1 MKLIFIRHGEP
12 NYEIDSLT
20 EKGWREAE
28 LLSKRTVKW
37 NVTDFYCSPLGRAK
51 DTASFTLKNAGR
63 EAEILPW
70 LREFDAPVLDPETG
84 KRRIPWD
91 FLPDV
96 LDANRDLY
104 DNNLWTKN
112 PIMQTGNMD
121 ENYHFVTDGLDA
133 LLARYGYVRDGYRY
147 HASDET
153 NREAVIVCFCHLG
166 VTCVAL
172 SHLLNMTPVQ
182 LWQGMFLAPTS
193 VTIVG
198 SEERDQIADLI
209 DVAQALE
216 GDERGHVAHRASRFP
231 IMERLTIHFNFKLYK
246 KEDFYHE

>member
-1 MKLIFIRHGEP
+1 MKIIFIRHGEP

-28 LLSKRTVKW
+28 LLSKRTAKW

-104 DNNLWTKN
+104 DHDLWTQN
-112 PIMQTGNMD
+112 PIMKTGNMD
-121 ENYHFVTDGLDA
+121 ENYRVVTDGLDA

-172 SHLLNMTPVQ
+172 SHLLNTTPVQ
-182 LWQGMFLAPTS
+182 YRSAC
-193 VTIVG
+193 
-198 SEERDQIADLI
+198 
-209 DVAQALE
+209 
-216 GDERGHVAHRASRFP
+216 
-231 IMERLTIHFNFKLYK
+231 
-246 KEDFYHE
+246 

>member
-1 MKLIFIRHGEP
+1 MHKPNDLWYTKKGILMKLIFIRHGEP

-166 VTCVAL
+166 VTCAL
-172 SHLLNMTPVQ
+172 TGRSNSIRSRHHIQRNKISIRRIILQCLIHGPYQHT
-182 LWQGMFLAPTS
+182 
-193 VTIVG
+193 
-198 SEERDQIADLI
+198 DLRI
-209 DVAQALE
+209 SITE
-216 GDERGHVAHRASRFP
+216 
-231 IMERLTIHFNFKLYK
+231 
-246 KEDFYHE
+246 

>member
-166 VTCVAL
+166 VTCVPDRKSTRL
-172 SHLLNMTPVQ
+172 NSSHAT
-182 LWQGMFLAPTS
+182 
-193 VTIVG
+193 
-198 SEERDQIADLI
+198 
-209 DVAQALE
+209 
-216 GDERGHVAHRASRFP
+216 
-231 IMERLTIHFNFKLYK
+231 
-246 KEDFYHE
+246 

>member
-1 MKLIFIRHGEP
+1 MKIIFIRHGEP

-28 LLSKRTVKW
+28 LLSKRTAKW

-70 LREFDAPVLDPETG
+70 LREFDAPVIDPETG

-104 DNNLWTKN
+104 DQDLWTKN

-166 VTCVAL
+166 VTCVA
-172 SHLLNMTPVQ
+172 SAEYDAGTA
-182 LWQGMFLAPTS
+182 LA
-193 VTIVG
+193 
-198 SEERDQIADLI
+198 
-209 DVAQALE
+209 
-216 GDERGHVAHRASRFP
+216 GHVP
-231 IMERLTIHFNFKLYK
+231 GT
-246 KEDFYHE
+246 DFRHNRRKRGTQAGRSILPLPDRRRCPSSAFRGRTGFVLWSL

>member
-1 MKLIFIRHGEP
+1 MHKPNDLWYTKKGILMKLIFIRHGEP

-172 SHLLNMTPVQ
+172 SHLLNMTPGSSGRACSWRR
-182 LWQGMFLAPTS
+182 LPSRSSEPRSANRARCTS
-193 VTIVG
+193 AA
-198 SEERDQIADLI
+198 R
-209 DVAQALE
+209 
-216 GDERGHVAHRASRFP
+216 P
-231 IMERLTIHFNFKLYK
+231 
-246 KEDFYHE
+246 

>member
-1 MKLIFIRHGEP
+1 MKIIFIRHGEP

-28 LLSKRTVKW
+28 LLSKRTAKW

-104 DNNLWTKN
+104 DHDLW
-112 PIMQTGNMD
+112 MS
-121 ENYHFVTDGLDA
+121 
-133 LLARYGYVRDGYRY
+133 R
-147 HASDET
+147 
-153 NREAVIVCFCHLG
+153 VIVYKRGDSICTDVFCLSFQCNI
-166 VTCVAL
+166 VTVDKF
-172 SHLLNMTPVQ
+172 Q
-182 LWQGMFLAPTS
+182 
-193 VTIVG
+193 
-198 SEERDQIADLI
+198 
-209 DVAQALE
+209 
-216 GDERGHVAHRASRFP
+216 
-231 IMERLTIHFNFKLYK
+231 FNSL
-246 KEDFYHE
+246 

>member
-1 MKLIFIRHGEP
+1 MKIIFIRHGEP

-28 LLSKRTVKW
+28 LLSKRTAKW

-104 DNNLWTKN
+104 DHDLWTQN
-112 PIMQTGNMD
+112 PIMKTGNMD
-121 ENYHFVTDGLDA
+121 ENYRVVTDGLDA

-166 VTCVAL
+166 VTCVAQHNAGAAL
-172 SHLLNMTPVQ
+172 AGPVPGADFRHDRRNGRAQ
-182 LWQGMFLAPTS
+182 TRRSVLPLPDRRRCPSPAFCGRTGFVLWS
-193 VTIVG
+193 V
-198 SEERDQIADLI
+198 
-209 DVAQALE
+209 
-216 GDERGHVAHRASRFP
+216 
-231 IMERLTIHFNFKLYK
+231 
-246 KEDFYHE
+246 

>member
-121 ENYHFVTDGLDA
+121 ENYHFVTDGLMHCLRATVMYATVTAITLRMKRTAKLSLSASAISA
-133 LLARYGYVRDGYRY
+133 LRVWR
-147 HASDET
+147 
-153 NREAVIVCFCHLG
+153 CP
-166 VTCVAL
+166 TC
-172 SHLLNMTPVQ
+172 
-182 LWQGMFLAPTS
+182 
-193 VTIVG
+193 
-198 SEERDQIADLI
+198 
-209 DVAQALE
+209 
-216 GDERGHVAHRASRFP
+216 
-231 IMERLTIHFNFKLYK
+231 
-246 KEDFYHE
+246 

>member
-1 MKLIFIRHGEP
+1 MKIIFIRHGEP

-28 LLSKRTVKW
+28 LLSKRTAKW

-51 DTASFTLKNAGR
+51 DTASFTLKNVGR

-104 DNNLWTKN
+104 DQDL
-112 PIMQTGNMD
+112 D
-121 ENYHFVTDGLDA
+121 EKSDHADRKHGRELPFCDRRTRCTACA
-133 LLARYGYVRDGYRY
+133 LRLCTRR
-147 HASDET
+147 
-153 NREAVIVCFCHLG
+153 LP
-166 VTCVAL
+166 L
-172 SHLLNMTPVQ
+172 
-182 LWQGMFLAPTS
+182 
-193 VTIVG
+193 
-198 SEERDQIADLI
+198 
-209 DVAQALE
+209 
-216 GDERGHVAHRASRFP
+216 SRFG
-231 IMERLTIHFNFKLYK
+231 
-246 KEDFYHE
+246 

>member
-1 MKLIFIRHGEP
+1 MKIIFIRHGEP

-28 LLSKRTVKW
+28 LLSKRTAKW

-70 LREFDAPVLDPETG
+70 LREFDAPVIDPETG

-104 DNNLWTKN
+104 DQDFWTKN

-133 LLARYGYVRDGYRY
+133 LLARYGYDVPANSTPAQQKRIIMVFQMHFRPDLWNGV
-147 HASDET
+147 ADVET
-153 NREAVIVCFCHLG
+153 MAIAEA
-166 VTCVAL
+166 
-172 SHLLNMTPVQ
+172 LLEKYG
-182 LWQGMFLAPTS
+182 QG
-193 VTIVG
+193 
-198 SEERDQIADLI
+198 
-209 DVAQALE
+209 
-216 GDERGHVAHRASRFP
+216 
-231 IMERLTIHFNFKLYK
+231 
-246 KEDFYHE
+246 

>member
-84 KRRIPWD
+84 FRVIFFRMCS
-91 FLPDV
+91 
-96 LDANRDLY
+96 
-104 DNNLWTKN
+104 
-112 PIMQTGNMD
+112 MQTGISM
-121 ENYHFVTDGLDA
+121 TIISG
-133 LLARYGYVRDGYRY
+133 RKIRSCRP
-147 HASDET
+147 ET
-153 NREAVIVCFCHLG
+153 WTRIIIL
-166 VTCVAL
+166 
-172 SHLLNMTPVQ
+172 
-182 LWQGMFLAPTS
+182 
-193 VTIVG
+193 
-198 SEERDQIADLI
+198 
-209 DVAQALE
+209 
-216 GDERGHVAHRASRFP
+216 
-231 IMERLTIHFNFKLYK
+231 
-246 KEDFYHE
+246 

>member
-1 MKLIFIRHGEP
+1 MKIIFIRHGEP

-28 LLSKRTVKW
+28 LLSKRTAKW

-51 DTASFTLKNAGR
+51 DTASFTLKNVGR

-104 DNNLWTKN
+104 DQDLWTKN
-112 PIMQTGNMD
+112 PIMQTCGKSD
-121 ENYHFVTDGLDA
+121 PGQHSADGILA
-133 LLARYGYVRDGYRY
+133 GRGFAAGFLLYPEKSIEGG
-147 HASDET
+147 
-153 NREAVIVCFCHLG
+153 HLMIFFNS
-166 VTCVAL
+166 V
-172 SHLLNMTPVQ
+172 MT
-182 LWQGMFLAPTS
+182 
-193 VTIVG
+193 
-198 SEERDQIADLI
+198 
-209 DVAQALE
+209 
-216 GDERGHVAHRASRFP
+216 
-231 IMERLTIHFNFKLYK
+231 K
-246 KEDFYHE
+246 KI

>member
-1 MKLIFIRHGEP
+1 MKIIFIRHGEP

-28 LLSKRTVKW
+28 LLSKRTAKW

-51 DTASFTLKNAGR
+51 DTASFTLKNADR
-63 EAEILPW
+63 EAKILPW
-70 LREFDAPVLDPETG
+70 LREFDAPVIDPETG

-104 DNNLWTKN
+104 DNHLWTKN

-121 ENYHFVTDGLDA
+121 ENYRFVTDGLDT
-133 LLARYGYVRDGYRY
+133 LLAHYGYVRDGYRY

-172 SHLLNMTPVQ
+172 SHLLNMTPTQ

-198 SEERDQIADLI
+198 SEERKPGEVYFRCQTVG
-209 DVAQALE
+209 DVHHL
-216 GDERGHVAHRASRFP
+216 
-231 IMERLTIHFNFKLYK
+231 LTAGEPVSYYGSFNDPVQF
-246 KEDFYHE
+246 

>member
-1 MKLIFIRHGEP
+1 MKIIFIRHGEP

-28 LLSKRTVKW
+28 LLSKRTAKW

-104 DNNLWTKN
+104 DHDLWTQN
-112 PIMQTGNMD
+112 PIMKTGNMD
-121 ENYHFVTDGLDA
+121 ENYRVVTDGLDA

-172 SHLLNMTPVQ
+172 SHLLNTTPVQ
-182 LWQGMFLAPTS
+182 LWQGLFLAPTS
-193 VTIVG
+193 VTIV
-198 SEERDQIADLI
+198 RW
-209 DVAQALE
+209 
-216 GDERGHVAHRASRFP
+216 DE
-231 IMERLTIHFNFKLYK
+231 LL
-246 KEDFYHE
+246 KET